1 LITTTS
7 RAALVLICIVLSTS
21 AVHAQTS
28 STEVVGLVT
37 DSTGAP
43 VAGAEITL
51 TRLATREVRRS
62 TSNSEGNYA
71 FPLIE
76 PGEYNVVVSLTG
88 FKTTT
93 ISNVNVLYQQRARV
107 DVSLEVGELTQSVQ
121 VTAEA
126 RLLNTEDAAVG
137 QNIESKRVVELPVA
151 YRSVGQLAL
160 LVPGVSFG
168 TRMGITTGATG
179 RTSPT
184 GTAVALV
191 AHGQTD
197 QTGSYTL
204 DGVDIK
210 EPRYNTMTLVPSL
223 DAIAEFKIQ
232 TAAYSAE
239 YGLSSGAQVQ
249 IVMKSGTNDFHG
261 AAFEYLRNQVLDA
274 ENYFLNF
281 QLPAGAKRQDKS
293 PFRRNLFG
301 AFLSG
306 PVILPFYNGRNRT
319 FWSFNY
325 EGRRELSMSVQT
337 AWFPSDAMR
346 NGDFSRLLNPV
357 DANGK
362 LLRAPVLIYDQL
374 TGMPFP
380 NNIIPRTRLNPGAQ
394 NLLPYMTPA
403 QFQQADPLDYTNI
416 VNINQ
421 PVNQNTFFTRID
433 HNFSER
439 DRVFMHL
446 DFDRQSWDVPSINL
460 NFGTAFSN
468 SPTSFA
474 GQWVHIFNP
483 GLLNEARFGLM
494 DTQFQAA
501 ERRWASLF
509 DQNALGI
516 GIFQVN
522 SPTGPRPLKIREA
535 GIPNI
540 EGLPTPFGDL
550 YAGGKD
556 DIRVYN
562 FADHVS
568 IIRGKHSFK
577 TGVEYRRTMMNRLAA
592 NYPHGRITFSA
603 AESGFPF
610 ASMMLGYPDYASTPE
625 GYPLTQ
631 PRQNMIGAYFL
642 DDWKI
647 TPTITANIGIR
658 YDYFGVPRDAGG
670 FWRTMDL
677 QNMFTTSTGLQV
689 PTMYPAV
696 LGSDA
701 SVPLWHNDNR
711 YVMPRVGLA
720 WRPAAKWVVRAGSG
734 WYAATAH
741 FNNFTILNLVPPYSG
756 SSSFQQVTDPYQTF
770 PVFAGGVTTNV
781 ATRIMRPGTRLLEL
795 GPNLFS
801 GATTIAPED
810 LWYVQP
816 DKKNAS
822 QWTWSFDLQRE
833 LPRGIALTVGY
844 VGSKSSNLSGIVQ
857 NWNTAPPSPDT
868 NYSAHRP
875 YRFVHD
881 ALQPVAEVLPLNSL
895 QAIVSGAN
903 ATYHG
908 ATVSVDKRFSNGL
921 AFGAYYVFSK
931 AVGESSGSQ
940 DGLPI
945 QNPRNYKEGR
955 GPLPFDLKHKVNF
968 NFVYELT
975 WLRSSKGLTHA
986 VLGGWQVNGIL
997 AYRSGFPITIGQGDD
1012 LNTGGFTP
1020 VRPDRIADGRLDNPS
1035 RQLWFNP
1042 QAFRRVTC
1050 NIPSRQ
1056 DLCHYGSSGVG
1067 VFYGPTQKNADLSL
1081 FKNFKFA
1088 LPGTPEGMQLQFR
1101 LEAINALNTPFFGNP
1116 NGIGFSSTNSITPDT
1131 PRMGEIRSLATP
1143 MRTVQVG
1150 LKLFW

>member
-1 LITTTS
+1 MTKTFLKKLLMLCLGAMAFG
-7 RAALVLICIVLSTS
+7 AAAS
-21 AVHAQTS
+21 AQTS

-43 VAGAEITL
+43 IPGADVTL
-51 TRLATREVRRS
+51 TRLATGETRRAA
-62 TSNSEGNYA
+62 SNAEGNYA

-76 PGEYNVVVSLTG
+76 PGQYKVVVSVKG

-93 ISNVNVLYQQRARV
+93 ISNFNVLYQQRARV
-107 DVSLEVGELTQSVQ
+107 DVALQVGELNQTVE

-137 QNIESKRVVELPVA
+137 QNIESKRVVDLPVA

-168 TRMGITTGATG
+168 TRMGRATGATG

-197 QTGSYTL
+197 QTQGVTL
-204 DGVDIK
+204 DGVDVK

-249 IVMKSGTNDFHG
+249 IVMKSGTNGFHG

-281 QLPAGAKRQDKS
+281 QLAQGQARNQKS

-306 PVILPFYNGRNRT
+306 PVILPHYNGRNRT

-325 EGRRELSMSVQT
+325 EGRRELSQSITT
-337 AWFPSDAMR
+337 AWFPSNAMR

-362 LLRAPVLIYDQL
+362 LLRAPILIYDQL
-374 TGMPFP
+374 NGLPFA
-380 NNIIPRTRLNPGAQ
+380 NNIIPQSRLNPGAQ
-394 NLLPYMTPA
+394 NLMKYMTPA
-403 QFQQADPLDYTNI
+403 QFQQADPLDYTNQ
-416 VNINQ
+416 VTLNQ
-421 PVNQNTFFTRID
+421 PVSQNAFFTRID
-433 HNFSER
+433 HNFSEK
-439 DRVFMHL
+439 DRVFMHM
-446 DFDRQSWDVPSINL
+446 DFDRQSWDVPNTNT

-468 SPTSFA
+468 APTSFA
-474 GQWVHIFNP
+474 SQWVHIFTP

-501 ERRWASLF
+501 ERRWGSLF
-509 DQNALGI
+509 DENGLGI
-516 GIFQVN
+516 GVFQVN
-522 SPTGPRPLKIREA
+522 SPSGPRDLKIREA

-540 EGLPTPFGDL
+540 EGLPVSFGDL

-562 FADHVS
+562 ASDAVS
-568 IIRGKHSFK
+568 IIRGDHSLKAGF
-577 TGVEYRRTMMNRLAA
+577 EYRRTMMNRLAA
-592 NYPHGRITFSA
+592 NYPHGRITFNA

-631 PRQNMIGAYFL
+631 PRQSMAGFYFL

-647 TPTITANIGIR
+647 SPTLTANIGVR
-658 YDYFGVPRDAGG
+658 YDYFGVPYDAGG
-670 FWRTMDL
+670 FWRTISF
-677 QNMFTTSTGLQV
+677 QQTFTTATGQQI
-689 PTMYPAV
+689 PSMYPAV
-696 LGSDA
+696 TGSA
-701 SVPLWHNDNR
+701 AATPLWSGDNR

-720 WRPAAKWVVRAGSG
+720 WRPAPKWVIRAGTG

-756 SSSFQQVTDPYQTF
+756 SSSFQQVTNPYQTY
-770 PVFAGGVTTNV
+770 PVVAGGVTTNLT
-781 ATRIMRPGTRLLEL
+781 TRIIRPGTRLLEL
-795 GPNLFS
+795 GPNLFAGS
-801 GATTIAPED
+801 AVVAPED

-822 QWTWSFDLQRE
+822 QWTWSFDIQRE
-833 LPRGIALTVGY
+833 LPKELALTLSY
-844 VGSKSSNLSGIVQ
+844 VGSKSSNLSGIEQ
-857 NWNTAPPSPDT
+857 NWNTAPPSSDT
-868 NYSAHRP
+868 NYNAHRP
-875 YRFVHD
+875 VQYFHD
-881 ALQPVAEVLPLNSL
+881 ALQPIAPVLQLNSL

-903 ATYHG
+903 ANYQS
-908 ATVSVDKRFSNGL
+908 ATAAVDKRFSNGF
-921 AFGAYYVFSK
+921 AFGASYVFSK
-931 AVGESSGSQ
+931 AIGESSGSQ
-940 DGLPI
+940 DGFPI
-945 QNPRNYKEGR
+945 QDPRSFKSGR
-955 GPLPFDLKHKVNF
+955 GPLPFDRRHNAIA
-968 NFVYELT
+968 NFVYELP
-975 WLRSSKGLTHA
+975 WLRTAKGFVGA
-986 VLGGWQVNGIL
+986 ALGGWQVNGIL
-997 AYRSGFPITIGQGDD
+997 AYRSGFPFTVGQGDD

-1020 VRPDRIADGRLDNPS
+1020 VRPDRIGDGRLSDPT

-1042 QAFRRVTC
+1042 QAFQRVTC
-1050 NIPSRQ
+1050 NIPSRP
-1056 DLCHYGSSGVG
+1056 DLCHYGSAGVNILN
-1067 VFYGPTQKNADLSL
+1067 GPSQKNADLSL
-1081 FKNFKFA
+1081 FKNFAFPHA
-1088 LPGTPEGMQLQFR
+1088 PEQMRLQVR
-1101 LEAINALNTPFFGNP
+1101 LEAINALNTPYFGNP
-1116 NGIGFSSTNSITPDT
+1116 NGIGFATSNSITPDT
-1131 PRMGEIRSLATP
+1131 PRMGEIRSLETP

-1150 LKLFW
+1150 LKLSW